1 MYVYIICIYVYKCIY
16 ISILYTCTFYAPYPY
31 TFFCTHTHTH
41 TGDISTAGEEALLR
55 TIKKILNGP
64 GSTPTGKR
72 RQCAAPAPV
81 EPAWKSQLDKGID
94 ELSLECLAAL
104 RSSAFLEDH
113 DKIEET
119 DTLLGDTNGGMDGGE
134 DVCGQARLEGR
145 EDSVD
150 LDDAD
155 VSDLLL
161 KSVDVSG
168 SFAAAER
175 DDLENRSLLEGTSL
189 LEDFEAL
196 PVDRTAESVPLFPYV
211 YAATPSGEPSA
222 QVQKA
227 LVRDFDQVCLEGMT
241 AKMMA
246 GVTTALG
253 STPMG
258 EPSGPVAKS
267 LVEMF
272 DQCLSP
278 ARVKDSEPAS
288 SPGQAARAEDHGI
301 SELRSVVKCLEF
313 PSDPELPNAK
323 TTMASEAT
331 LCVYGCASSGCALE
345 TVAKPAQKAVDG
357 QHGGARP
364 VTAAM
369 TRPKPAVSSRPM
381 SAAANRISGKPYATE
396 NATASRGKASAYT
409 PALAL
414 KAASAGGMG
423 GAGGSIDNRAGP
435 TLAWS
440 AQGCDPELAA
450 LLTDSSALGDAGT
463 NPALGGGSVFGVKGG
478 GLFSAARAQAREA
491 QREGHTVGAQREA
504 QPSVRLAP
512 PIRSPADACS
522 SSPLALIGNST
533 GAAGLQRSSSR
544 PPSGTMTRGGNNN
557 ATRASSVSPDRQM
570 FGIIGLVAAR
580 EALST
585 LQPRA
590 AAAAASGWLPQQKRR
605 SPTSSPYLQSNVPA
619 MIHNNMMTGPVQGVS
634 VAMAASTSGRTPHVI
649 LNNKMDL
656 MSSVRLARRN
666 QVNVLALWS
675 LLIISCFSGMQR
687 GDLSATF
694 CRAHLF

>member
-1 MYVYIICIYVYKCIY
+1 
-16 ISILYTCTFYAPYPY
+16 
-31 TFFCTHTHTH
+31 
-41 TGDISTAGEEALLR
+41 
-55 TIKKILNGP
+55 
-64 GSTPTGKR
+64 
-72 RQCAAPAPV
+72 
-81 EPAWKSQLDKGID
+81 
-94 ELSLECLAAL
+94 
-104 RSSAFLEDH
+104 
-113 DKIEET
+113 
-119 DTLLGDTNGGMDGGE
+119 MDGGE

-150 LDDAD
+150 LDAAD

-409 PALAL
+409 P
-414 KAASAGGMG
+414 
-423 GAGGSIDNRAGP
+423 
-435 TLAWS
+435 
-440 AQGCDPELAA
+440 
-450 LLTDSSALGDAGT
+450 DAGT